1 MKLGHSSCGES
12 ILFNHMKRN
21 RAIFLCLIGIFCT
34 LAAGSPSPNIVVFL
48 ADDFGYGCTNAYG
61 ADEQLI
67 RTPNLNRLA
76 AEGIR
81 FDNAYTT
88 GSVCS
93 PTRYALLTGRYSWRT
108 NMKRGVVNSNDPL
121 LIKEGVPTIASWL
134 REQGYE
140 TAQIGKWHL
149 GYKAKRFRNLL
160 ETISPGPN
168 DVGFDY
174 HFGVPNNMDDLHK
187 IYIENDRIYGLRSDK
202 VSPYGKS
209 FYGKPYVG
217 YDAPQRVTTQVMDT
231 LTEKAIHWLDHRDK
245 EKPFFLYFTS
255 VAVHHPISPSERM
268 RGTSEAGAYGDFIH
282 DVDHSVGQLME
293 ALDIRGLSEN
303 TLFLFSSD
311 NGSDI
316 PKDAARPEAQA
327 VAKGLA
333 VNGTLRGDKH
343 TIYDGGLKVPFIVK
357 WPGGIEKPSVSD
369 TRVSTIDV
377 FATVADIVAGEM
389 LDPNESDSVSFRGL
403 LKKPSM
409 GSSRPELV
417 LRDSQGRKALL
428 KGAWKFVD
436 DDAPPMP
443 NGKKAKLE
451 AELYNL
457 ATDPSETLNVIK
469 EHPEIVT
476 QYREILAKVRRGD

>member
-1 MKLGHSSCGES
+1 
-12 ILFNHMKRN
+12 
-21 RAIFLCLIGIFCT
+21 
-34 LAAGSPSPNIVVFL
+34 
-48 ADDFGYGCTNAYG
+48 
-61 ADEQLI
+61 
-67 RTPNLNRLA
+67 
-76 AEGIR
+76 
-81 FDNAYTT
+81 
-88 GSVCS
+88 
-93 PTRYALLTGRYSWRT
+93 
-108 NMKRGVVNSNDPL
+108 
-121 LIKEGVPTIASWL
+121 
-134 REQGYE
+134 
-140 TAQIGKWHL
+140 
-149 GYKAKRFRNLL
+149 
-160 ETISPGPN
+160 
-168 DVGFDY
+168 
-174 HFGVPNNMDDLHK
+174 
-187 IYIENDRIYGLRSDK
+187 
-202 VSPYGKS
+202 
-209 FYGKPYVG
+209 
-217 YDAPQRVTTQVMDT
+217 
-231 LTEKAIHWLDHRDK
+231 
-245 EKPFFLYFTS
+245 
-255 VAVHHPISPSERM
+255 M

-417 LRDSQGRKALL
+417 LRDSQGRKVVL

>member
-1 MKLGHSSCGES
+1 MLS
-12 ILFNHMKRN
+12 
-21 RAIFLCLIGIFCT
+21 LCLFGISYV
-34 LAAGSPSPNIVVFL
+34 LAVGSPPPNIVVFL
-48 ADDFGYGCTNAYG
+48 ADDFGYGCINAYG

-108 NMKRGVVNSNDPL
+108 NMKRGVVNSNDPM

-149 GYKAKRFRNLL
+149 GYKEKRFRNLL
-160 ETISPGPN
+160 GTISPGPN
-168 DVGFDY
+168 EVGFDY

-202 VSPYGKS
+202 VSAYGKS

-217 YDAPQRVTTQVMDT
+217 YDAPQRITTQVMDT
-231 LTEKAIHWLDHRDK
+231 LTDKAIYWLDHRDR
-245 EKPFFLYFTS
+245 EKPFFLYFAS

-282 DVDHSVGQLME
+282 DVDHSVGQLVE
-293 ALDIRGLSEN
+293 ALEIRGLSEN

-316 PKDAARPEAQA
+316 PSDAARPERQA
-327 VAKGLA
+327 MTKGLA
-333 VNGTLRGDKH
+333 VNGILRGDKH

-357 WPGGIEKPSVSD
+357 WPAGIENPSVCSS
-369 TRVSTIDV
+369 RVSTIDV
-377 FATVADIVAGEM
+377 FATVADIVNGKTFIS
-389 LDPNESDSVSFRGL
+389 NEWDSVSFASQLVDPEER
-403 LKKPSM
+403 
-409 GSSRPELV
+409 SSRPELV
-417 LRDSQGRKALL
+417 LRDVQGRKALL
-428 KGAWKFVD
+428 MGPWKYID
-436 DDAPPMP
+436 HEAPPQP
-443 NGKKAKLE
+443 NGISPKLE

-457 ATDPSETLNVIK
+457 NTDPSEFHNVIG
-469 EHPEIVT
+469 EYPEIAT